1 MNMMYFKGSL
11 MNRNIKSYY
20 GKRLDVLKSGVQ
32 KYMRRRELDKMVW
45 CAVELYLFKFA
56 DERGYVVLSNLIN
69 RFKIFLDEELVF
81 YEVNVYLRVMSMLE
95 RLDVLKKEEDKEME
109 GLKLLIKCCRVLV
122 NSNML
127 RLNSDVKK
135 YFEKAYLEPQ
145 TVLGDTKAMDYYKKN
160 GDEEEN
166 IIIFGKFVELFKKK
180 DDGCFYYGIKLIR
193 KDEQGCKGALRFKR
207 RGCSLIVW
215 EFLEKECKKKLN
227 GKLMKCFYYRL
238 KEYYKS
244 RGEKPIFMFSI
255 IHLLKYYDQVDWK
268 NNTRYEEFD
277 VSSDFISDMFQKRK
291 NLEIDSYAIDMH
303 TSEGRKKGKNKVDFV
318 TEGSLVINECK
329 RFYVEEWRKNYI
341 EMELKNK
348 KRKIM
353 ENKRMEKYKK
363 IKKMREKP
371 VFKDMEQHLDFI
383 PGESF
388 DANAISICSET
399 VCGNKVMCFE
409 YNGKIYKEGR
419 KSMNYNRDYVCFDEC
434 KELFGLEKIGMRR
447 ICSDFKI
454 QKVDKSLKSWKNNWK
469 KVKINEGEERVV
481 YCEMNKVGDGVMG
494 TKMKEKIMRERT
506 LFKEFVKIGIVRGI
520 FRVSDFNLRNVLINE
535 KGKLVSIDE
544 GDIGKRLNIIG
555 KKQKSIINRM
565 NQDKS
570 IVNEILEEIAQVDP
584 QKIYGII
591 MKYNFNDMIWQE
603 IKKNWK
609 NIKEDLVKEG
619 VNF

>member
-1 MNMMYFKGSL
+1 
-11 MNRNIKSYY
+11 
-20 GKRLDVLKSGVQ
+20 
-32 KYMRRRELDKMVW
+32 
-45 CAVELYLFKFA
+45 
-56 DERGYVVLSNLIN
+56 
-69 RFKIFLDEELVF
+69 
-81 YEVNVYLRVMSMLE
+81 
-95 RLDVLKKEEDKEME
+95 
-109 GLKLLIKCCRVLV
+109 
-122 NSNML
+122 
-127 RLNSDVKK
+127 
-135 YFEKAYLEPQ
+135 
-145 TVLGDTKAMDYYKKN
+145 
-160 GDEEEN
+160 
-166 IIIFGKFVELFKKK
+166 
-180 DDGCFYYGIKLIR
+180 
-193 KDEQGCKGALRFKR
+193 
-207 RGCSLIVW
+207 
-215 EFLEKECKKKLN
+215 
-227 GKLMKCFYYRL
+227 
-238 KEYYKS
+238 
-244 RGEKPIFMFSI
+244 
-255 IHLLKYYDQVDWK
+255 
-268 NNTRYEEFD
+268 
-277 VSSDFISDMFQKRK
+277 
-291 NLEIDSYAIDMH
+291 
-303 TSEGRKKGKNKVDFV
+303 
-318 TEGSLVINECK
+318 
-329 RFYVEEWRKNYI
+329 
-341 EMELKNK
+341 
-348 KRKIM
+348 M